1 MSDSF
6 PHIHIPKYWSRALC
20 EMGRHWRI
28 LSRSL
33 KTITLAGWERS
44 TSTFLVTNCFLI
56 LCDPG
61 VRRERKKEFTT
72 SSLPPTLSLKFQD
85 FPEASLF
92 AHFSN
97 LTWPILEY
105 QSNYLH
111 YASSGPFGHY
121 QKDHCKEKL
130 YMCFKSLRSYY
141 GCSRAEGGFT
151 LASSLCRL
159 IIHTNTGLYRY
170 WGFVLLVVFNSS
182 IQKSGL
188 SE

>member
-1 MSDSF
+1 MWNG
-6 PHIHIPKYWSRALC
+6 KALKGFKQ
-20 EMGRHWRI
+20 EFKFLH
-28 LSRSL
+28 L

-61 VRRERKKEFTT
+61 VRRERKKEFAT

-130 YMCFKSLRSYY
+130 YMCFKSLRSCLTLCDPMS
-141 GCSRAEGGFT
+141 CSPPG
-151 LASSLCRL
+151 
-159 IIHTNTGLYRY
+159 
-170 WGFVLLVVFNSS
+170 SS
-182 IQKSGL
+182 ILGILQGRILEWVAISSSRGSFWPRDWTPISCIGTRIL
-188 SE
+188 YL